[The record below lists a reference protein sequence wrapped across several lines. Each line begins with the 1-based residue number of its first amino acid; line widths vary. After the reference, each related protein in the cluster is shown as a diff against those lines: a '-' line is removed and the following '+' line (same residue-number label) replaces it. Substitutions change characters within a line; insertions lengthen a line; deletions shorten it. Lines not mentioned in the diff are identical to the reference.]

1 MPPINRLGDLL
12 RSKGIILIL
21 GASIIGLSLLLAF
34 KGNTSLLWPVAVWAV
49 ILLGIVIYAIRPTF
63 MEILL
68 FLFPLLWPAIP
79 ALTKLAPNWVAFG
92 WVVLVAVY
100 YYVTK
105 CNNDWD
111 RLTIK
116 PHYAFFFILYTV
128 TFVFSVFVNPQH
140 ERALSFMFQ
149 TVILVVIYWIFVQV
163 LRGVNLNRALIAM
176 IVGSVVNALIF
187 SFAFLKSTPQFTLQ
201 GIAYGQLRPD
211 LLGVNANHWPV
222 PSIIGLAL
230 ILSLAVHGKV
240 RPRDWILILPTG
252 VLLLSIALLN
262 VSRSALLGI
271 FLSAIF
277 ILITHYRWRKILLHA
292 FTLFGIVAFV
302 IISTPLLSKIEVLL
316 RIRSGLAG
324 RDVIWGVAWRVI
336 EDNPILG
343 VGPANFK
350 ELLFFK
356 VPFCSRSLAMIVD
369 QPSAHNVFL
378 QIGTEIGL
386 AGTII
391 AIALLVYFCYRS
403 SVLWQR
409 LKKTSYLPVLVAIT
423 ALMIGGLVRSFF
435 AIDFTILHGAITM
448 NIKILL
454 LLAIQDEL
462 SFRSSFNP

>member
-1 MPPINRLGDLL
+1 
-12 RSKGIILIL
+12 
-21 GASIIGLSLLLAF
+21 
-34 KGNTSLLWPVAVWAV
+34 
-49 ILLGIVIYAIRPTF
+49 
-63 MEILL
+63 
-68 FLFPLLWPAIP
+68 
-79 ALTKLAPNWVAFG
+79 
-92 WVVLVAVY
+92 
-100 YYVTK
+100 
-105 CNNDWD
+105 
-111 RLTIK
+111 
-116 PHYAFFFILYTV
+116 
-128 TFVFSVFVNPQH
+128 VNPQH

-271 FLSAIF
+271 FLSTIF

-292 FTLFGIVAFV
+292 FTLFGIV
-302 IISTPLLSKIEVLL
+302 TPLLSKIEVLL